1 MGLNSESRTVNAG
14 KNAVSAIG
22 NKIIILILTFISRK
36 FFIQYIGVEYLGI
49 NGLFS
54 NILTLLSMADLG
66 LGTAMNVSLYKPIAE
81 NDYRKLSAL
90 LNYFRKLYIIIATGV
105 MVIGLAL
112 MPFLKYI
119 VNMDQDIPYLYVYY
133 AVFVLKSAVSYL
145 FIYKSS
151 IVRADQKAFQINK
164 VEVYTNVVKVV
175 LQLVVVMTLHSYLV
189 YILLDVVAIVVQNF
203 TVSHIAD
210 KNYPFI
216 KFKEELSSEEKKD
229 IFSDI
234 SSVFLYKIAWSLL
247 NGTDNILMSMMIGT
261 IYVGYYSNYYTI
273 TSNLELFIALLFT
286 SLTASVGNLVAT
298 STAENKYK
306 TFKTMQMIGFWIS
319 GVVSVCLLFLMQDF
333 IVLWLGEEML
343 LDNITLV
350 AIIINIFFSICMRP
364 VWTFREGTGMYRQIR
379 YIMFVTAILNLV
391 LSIILGKIIGL
402 SGIIFATAIAKLTT
416 YFWYEPN
423 ILFKN
428 FFNKKV
434 GSYYLD
440 YVVNTIL
447 IFICIGLCYI
457 PLHLI
462 TEISIFTWLLKAFIC
477 LVIINLVY
485 FLRYSKTEELKNV
498 KQKATQ
504 LLRARKLNKSE
515 K

>member
-81 NDYRKLSAL
+81 NDFRKLSAL
-90 LNYFRKLYIIIATGV
+90 LNYFRKLYIIIAAGV
-105 MVIGLAL
+105 MVIGFAL

-189 YILLDVVAIVVQNF
+189 YILLDVVTIVVQNF

-216 KFKEELSSEEKKD
+216 NLKEELSSEEKKD

-298 STAENKYK
+298 STAENRYK

-319 GVVSVCLLFLMQDF
+319 GIVSVCLLFLMQDF

-350 AIIINIFFSICMRP
+350 AIIVNIFFSICMRP

-434 GSYYLD
+434 GSYYLN

-457 PLHLI
+457 PLHFI
-462 TEISIFTWLLKAFIC
+462 SEISIFTWLLKAFIC

-485 FLRYSKTEELKNV
+485 FVRYSKTEELKNV

>member
-90 LNYFRKLYIIIATGV
+90 LNYFRKLYIIIAAGV

-189 YILLDVVAIVVQNF
+189 YILLDVVTIVVQNF

-216 KFKEELSSEEKKD
+216 KLKEELSSEEKKD

-286 SLTASVGNLVAT
+286 SLTASIGNLVAT
-298 STAENKYK
+298 STAENRYK

-319 GVVSVCLLFLMQDF
+319 GIVSVCLLFLMQDF

-350 AIIINIFFSICMRP
+350 AIIVNIFFSICMRP

-457 PLHLI
+457 PLHFI
-462 TEISIFTWLLKAFIC
+462 TEISIFTWLLKALIC

-485 FLRYSKTEELKNV
+485 FIRYSKTEELKNV

>member
-189 YILLDVVAIVVQNF
+189 YILLDVVTIVVQNF